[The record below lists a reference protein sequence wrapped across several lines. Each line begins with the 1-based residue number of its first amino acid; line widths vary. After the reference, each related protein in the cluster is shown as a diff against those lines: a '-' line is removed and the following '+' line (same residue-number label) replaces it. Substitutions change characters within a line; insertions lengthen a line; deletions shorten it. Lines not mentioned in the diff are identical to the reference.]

1 MTVADRTPSEIGA
14 LRAAASIGCNFD
26 GVNCIAWKGD
36 PAVMIC
42 VEPMM
47 TVSFQFVGP
56 LPGVEISRKVIRA
69 PVIGPVARMTIALH
83 LGLTPTEAD
92 AAELTAAAAERD
104 LLAYVN
110 AIADK
115 MGEMAGAP
123 LGRIEE
129 GAWSCPPSDPRW
141 IDGQRAAE
149 PWRPAR
155 KETRRG

>member
-1 MTVADRTPSEIGA
+1 GLVVNHINGIKHDNRPSNLEVVTPSEIGA

-56 LPGVEISRKVIRA
+56 LPGVEVSRKVIRA

-83 LGLTPTEAD
+83 LGL
-92 AAELTAAAAERD
+92 
-104 LLAYVN
+104 
-110 AIADK
+110 
-115 MGEMAGAP
+115 
-123 LGRIEE
+123 
-129 GAWSCPPSDPRW
+129 
-141 IDGQRAAE
+141 
-149 PWRPAR
+149 
-155 KETRRG
+155 